1 MGKIDFDKFIL
12 SLRKLQ
18 KTIPTSWMF
27 ALAEQGLEIVD
38 GQIVHKK
45 TKFKVGDIMRD
56 KYEAE
61 KGIVDGLPVVVD
73 IRDGM
78 YVCNNECIPV
88 AIQDEYEYPPM
99 NRKSQRMESAKAKEA
114 ILPDKEEEL
123 TEFESKL
130 KYYLNNEIPDM
141 YQYSDNV
148 IKCYAAELLSIARK
162 QIAEDIRIHSR
173 KMYREFNDSYYST
186 KNGAYLRG
194 IKDTIK
200 KIEGE

>member
-18 KTIPTSWMF
+18 KTTPTSWLF

-73 IRDGM
+73 IRAGM
-78 YVCNNECIPV
+78 YVCNNECIPI

-99 NRKSQRMESAKAKEA
+99 NRKSQRIESAKAKEA
-114 ILPDKEEEL
+114 ILPDKEDEL
-123 TEFESKL
+123 TEFEL
-130 KYYLNNEIPDM
+130 EMLNVIDTANNGWDRLNNEHI
-141 YQYSDNV
+141 
-148 IKCYAAELLSIARK
+148 
-162 QIAEDIRIHSR
+162 EDPIVSVCVCLGEVAPGRVLAKA
-173 KMYREFNDSYYST
+173 KMKGF
-186 KNGAYLRG
+186 
-194 IKDTIK
+194 
-200 KIEGE
+200 